1 MVKPITLKARALRNN
16 LTDVEQRLWRWLRG
30 KQMGATFRRRY
41 PIGPYIADFACTSL
55 AIVIE
60 LDGGQHAENSGY
72 DARRDAFLRSKGFSV
87 LRFWNHQ
94 VMGELESVL
103 AVIWREV
110 EAARQRSSPSP
121 LAGRAGVGRILSW

>member
-94 VMGELESVL
+94 VMGEVDSVL

-110 EAARQRSSPSP
+110 EAARQRSSPSQP
-121 LAGRAGVGRILSW
+121 PPQAGEE